1 MIRPVT
7 LSDAERI
14 TEIYNHY
21 IAETTISF
29 ETEPLTVAQMEARI
43 NDISAHHPYFI
54 YESNGMILGYCYA
67 HPWKERAAYSAT
79 LETTIYLDKDAT
91 HRGIGRQLMQHLI
104 EACRAKGFHALIA
117 CITADNAP
125 SITLH
130 KELGFRQVSL
140 FKEVGRKFDRLL
152 DVVDMELLL

>member
-29 ETEPLTVAQMEARI
+29 ETEPLTVAQMADRI
-43 NDISAHHPYFI
+43 NDISAHWPYFV
-54 YESNGMILGYCYA
+54 YEHNGNVLGYCYA

-79 LETTIYLDKDAT
+79 PETTIYLDKDAT
-91 HRGIGRQLMQHLI
+91 RRGIGRLLMQHLI
-104 EACRAKGFHALIA
+104 EACRTKGFHALIA

-125 SITLH
+125 SIALH
-130 KELGFRQVSL
+130 KDLGFSQVSL

-152 DVVDMELLL
+152 DVVDMELIL